1 MIIDTVFSIFVIC
14 SDPACAEKVIG
25 DEGRAVIK
33 EVLQKKKIESKKD
46 LIKKFQDTGVK
57 K

>member
-1 MIIDTVFSIFVIC
+1 MIIDTVFSVFVIC
-14 SDPACAEKVIG
+14 SDPACVEKVIG
-25 DEGRAVIK
+25 DDGRAIIK
-33 EVLQKKKIESKKD
+33 EVLQKKKSESKKD